1 LQKKRCLKQIFFFF
15 LKERVMVGPIDMQSV
30 ILNSYAQ
37 SNVNNNLL
45 LQVAQADSVKR
56 IAQKKELEEAN
67 TKVES
72 AQSSENPNIHEHL
85 SKKEKPQDNS
95 KSAQKHIDIKV

>member
-1 LQKKRCLKQIFFFF
+1 
-15 LKERVMVGPIDMQSV
+15 MVGPIDMQSV

-45 LQVAQADSVKR
+45 VQVAQADSIRR
-56 IAQKKELEEAN
+56 IAQKKEQEEAN

-72 AQSSENPNIHEHL
+72 AKPNENPNIHEHL
-85 SKKEKPQDNS
+85 SNKEKPQNNPQS
-95 KSAQKHIDIKV
+95 PQKHIDIKV

>member
-1 LQKKRCLKQIFFFF
+1 
-15 LKERVMVGPIDMQSV
+15 MVGPIDMQSV

-45 LQVAQADSVKR
+45 LQVAQADSIKR
-56 IAQKKELEEAN
+56 IAQKKDQDEAN

-72 AQSSENPNIHEHL
+72 AQESENPNIHEHL
-85 SKKEKPQDNS
+85 SKKENPQDDAKNT
-95 KSAQKHIDIKV
+95 KKHIDIKV

>member
-1 LQKKRCLKQIFFFF
+1 
-15 LKERVMVGPIDMQSV
+15 MVGPIDMQSV

-45 LQVAQADSVKR
+45 VQVAQADSIRR
-56 IAQKKELEEAN
+56 IAQKKEQEEAN
-67 TKVES
+67 TKVGS

-85 SKKEKPQDNS
+85 SNKEKPQSNS
-95 KSAQKHIDIKV
+95 QSSQKHIDTKV